1 MAQHPG
7 ALLGEIDAELVAKKR
22 EREELA
28 RLILEIEALPPPT
41 TIPVGMQAAATT
53 AGAKNAGARG
63 GARKKG
69 KG

>member
-7 ALLGEIDAELVAKKR
+7 ALLGEIDAELLAKQ
-22 EREELA
+22 EELA
-28 RLILEIEALPPPT
+28 RVLLALEALPPTT
-41 TIPVGMQAAATT
+41 TIPVGMPAAATT

-63 GARKKG
+63 GARKRG

>member
-7 ALLGEIDAELVAKKR
+7 ALLGEIDAELFAKQ
-22 EREELA
+22 EEIARIVLA
-28 RLILEIEALPPPT
+28 LEALPPPT
-41 TIPVGMQAAATT
+41 TIPAAATT

-63 GARKKG
+63 GGERRKRG